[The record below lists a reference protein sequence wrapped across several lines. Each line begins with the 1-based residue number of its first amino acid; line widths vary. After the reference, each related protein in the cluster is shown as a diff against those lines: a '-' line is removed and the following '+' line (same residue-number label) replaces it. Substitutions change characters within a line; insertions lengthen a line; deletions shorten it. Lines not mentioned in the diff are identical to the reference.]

1 MLVKM
6 MLLLLIM
13 MMVVMMMMM
22 PLLLCWWFLEAH
34 QLPSSG
40 DVGFGGDCSCSA
52 LFLSWPPRSEAAA
65 SALRSFSRG
74 LSREHFGI
82 MALMPSVQSAN
93 GLGTFFKFD
102 IPLTEFAS
110 QQARM
115 AAAAFHNQRRS
126 HAGGS
131 RRPGEVAR
139 DLEALPALSAAAA
152 AAAFDAAGIQPEV
165 LRSLLQEQQRFAG
178 VAQTEVPAPSGPEG
192 PKTAPPLVISVSEA
206 LGTTEGSGESTPKTP
221 KKTTVMLRNLPNNY
235 TRSMVLN
242 LLNQEGFKG
251 KFDFLYLPID
261 FRSKAGLGYA
271 FVNLVEPSFVPSF
284 WKAFDGYTK
293 WVLPSS
299 KVCQVSWSGPH
310 QGQKA
315 HVDRY
320 RSSRW
325 AQCLAAWRANS
336 FSRGHEKNS
345 GPTTQEVRWPARQ
358 SFEEGTRF
366 FEGFGH
372 TSPLVVLLH
381 STA

>member
-192 PKTAPPLVISVSEA
+192 PKTAPPLVIS
-206 LGTTEGSGESTPKTP
+206 GSGESTPKTP

-242 LLNQEGFKG
+242 LLNQEPSRDLGFQALMFLEGFKG

-299 KVCQVSWSGPH
+299 KVCQVSWS
-310 QGQKA
+310 
-315 HVDRY
+315 
-320 RSSRW
+320 
-325 AQCLAAWRANS
+325 LAAWRANS

>member
-1 MLVKM
+1 MQAQESPIKANKANPLGPDTLQTCTARLVVKNS
-6 MLLLLIM
+6 
-13 MMVVMMMMM
+13 
-22 PLLLCWWFLEAH
+22 FLELVESSPKLRARRVHGTKSESDLPCLYEPYELPH
-34 QLPSSG
+34 QPSGLSDDETDVETGSSPDYDGEEEWDTEAGSSSG
-40 DVGFGGDCSCSA
+40 QEARGKST
-52 LFLSWPPRSEAAA
+52 PRKEYPKV
-65 SALRSFSRG
+65 
-74 LSREHFGI
+74 E
-82 MALMPSVQSAN
+82 
-93 GLGTFFKFD
+93 
-102 IPLTEFAS
+102 IPLPHVS
-110 QQARM
+110 P
-115 AAAAFHNQRRS
+115 S
-126 HAGGS
+126 
-131 RRPGEVAR
+131 

-178 VAQTEVPAPSGPEG
+178 VAQTEVPAPSGPVG

-206 LGTTEGSGESTPKTP
+206 LGTTEGSGVSTPKTP

-320 RSSRW
+320 RSSPIMHGSVPDEYKPIVLQHGERIPFPE
-325 AQCLAAWRANS
+325 ATKKIRAP
-336 FSRGHEKNS
+336 RHRK
-345 GPTTQEVRWPARQ
+345 
-358 SFEEGTRF
+358 
-366 FEGFGH
+366 
-372 TSPLVVLLH
+372 
-381 STA
+381 